1 LHLKLINLESQVGHA
16 GGKIVVDTL
25 QVLLATLKPL
35 LFFPL
40 LDTELV
46 GCNSVSFPGSFNAIA
61 TLLGCMSAVAA
72 GMARTANR

>member
-1 LHLKLINLESQVGHA
+1 MNLESQVSHA
-16 GGKIVVDTL
+16 AGKIAVDTL
-25 QVLLATLKPL
+25 QVLLARLKSL

-72 GMARTANR
+72 GTARTTNR